1 MEILEIKD
9 RNIWNEFAANQKPVQ
24 FLQSFEWGEFQE
36 SLKRK
41 IWHLA
46 ILESNEIL
54 AVCLL
59 VKNKLPLGKSYFY
72 SPRGPIFAKSEKI
85 LNPKFEALNKFQILN
100 SKFRNFIRELV
111 KEESAIFWRLE
122 VPILLNF
129 WNEGEQKFIT
139 KLSIRRSLG
148 EGGQPAIKVSDV
160 QPSKTLILDLSKS
173 EEQLLLE
180 MHSKTRYN
188 IKLAEK
194 SGINIRYSTIPEDK
208 KNFLSLLRQTA
219 LRDNFKPHSDF
230 YYQKMFKILERT
242 DIETK
247 IQGVSYFKN
256 ELYEQCFLRLI
267 KAEYQGKILA
277 ANILMYFGDT
287 VTYLHGAS
295 FTEKRNLMAPFLL
308 QWQAICDA
316 KELGYQ
322 YYDFWGVDEKK
333 WPGVTRFKLG
343 FGGRIIEYPGTF
355 DLILDKFWCKLYQFG
370 KHLKNF

>member
-9 RNIWNEFAANQKPVQ
+9 RNIWNEFVVNQKPVQ
-24 FLQSFEWGEFQE
+24 FLQSFEWGKFQE

-72 SPRGPIFAKSEKI
+72 SPRGPSVAYEATKIKNQKSKIKNIIECLIEKI
-85 LNPKFEALNKFQILN
+85 K
-100 SKFRNFIRELV
+100 ELAK
-111 KEESAIFWRLE
+111 KEGVIFWRFE
-122 VPILLNF
+122 PPISSKFSSNSIENF
-129 WNEGEQKFIT
+129 VT
-139 KLSIRRSLG
+139 KLSVRQSFSV
-148 EGGQPAIKVSDV
+148 GGQPAIKVSDV
-160 QPSKTLILDLSKS
+160 QPSQTLILDLNKP

-180 MHSKTRYN
+180 MHPKTRYN

-194 SGINIRYSTIPEDK
+194 GIIKISYSASPEDRK
-208 KNFLSLLRQTA
+208 VFLSLLCETA
-219 LRDNFKPHSDF
+219 VRDKFKPYPNF
-230 YYQKMFKILERT
+230 YYQKMFEILGRKEV
-242 DIETK
+242 EPK
-247 IQGVSYFKN
+247 IQGVSYLNN
-256 ELYEQCFLRLI
+256 ELYGQCFLRLI

-277 ANILMYFGDT
+277 ANILMYFDET
-287 VTYLHGAS
+287 ATYLHGAS
-295 FTEKRNLMAPFLL
+295 FSEKRNLMASFLL